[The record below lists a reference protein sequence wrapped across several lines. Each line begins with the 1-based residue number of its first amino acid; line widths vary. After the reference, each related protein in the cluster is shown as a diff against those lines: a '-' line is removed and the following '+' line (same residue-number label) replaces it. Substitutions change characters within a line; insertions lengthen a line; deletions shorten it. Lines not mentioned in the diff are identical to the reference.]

1 MATLAEL
8 QAELA
13 AYKAAETAII
23 SGAQSYSVSGRTIT
37 RGNLADIQNKIR
49 ELEARVDRK
58 ARIDG
63 GEAMNVAA
71 PVFINSRG

>member
-23 SGAQSYSVSGRTIT
+23 GGAQSYTVSGRSLT
-37 RGNLADIQNKIR
+37 RGSLTAIQDKIR

-58 ARIDG
+58 ARQES
-63 GEAMNVAA
+63 GEAINVSA
-71 PVFINSRG
+71 PVFVNYR